1 VGDKVVGGVVG
12 VKKGEHVLPLSMD
25 FVCEAVREVAWGNGG
40 ICPLSKSNAFWFPG
54 SHNSTQVY
62 PTLHVKI

>member
-1 VGDKVVGGVVG
+1 LWVGDKVVGGVVG

-40 ICPLSKSNAFWFPG
+40 ICPLSKPNAFGFQALIILYTG
-54 SHNSTQVY
+54 LSY
-62 PTLHVKI
+62 LAC